1 MYGDPAASPGTL
13 QERVVKLEVEFHAH
27 WASQQALRAGQNP
40 PACLDASSPGE
51 AETPLSLFGRPCLQ
65 LVLQP
70 HCKMLQLGAQQPQ
83 KSCEATPSI
92 SFTFSV
98 KF

>member
-13 QERVVKLEVEFHAH
+13 QEHVVKLEVEFHAH

-51 AETPLSLFGRPCLQ
+51 AKTHLPVWKTLPAARAPTPLQNAAAGSTAATE
-65 LVLQP
+65 VL
-70 HCKMLQLGAQQPQ
+70 
-83 KSCEATPSI
+83 
-92 SFTFSV
+92 
-98 KF
+98 